1 MLRRDKI
8 ITWVMASLCV
18 LSLVA
23 VGITVFM
30 LTRDDIEYSFN
41 IEIDGKDDEN
51 EVLEFTGLGLVPGG
65 ELRYTAAIYDTLNI
79 ESSIFLV
86 FDAKE
91 PQPLAD
97 FVYVRIIADGKVLC
111 DRLLSALL
119 ARDSTTISC
128 HLPKGGMQEIE
139 IIYYMPV
146 DVGDEAKHA
155 EANFSI
161 IVTVSNGWE
170 DK

>member
-1 MLRRDKI
+1 MLRREKI
-8 ITWVMASLCV
+8 ITWIMASLCV

-23 VGITVFM
+23 VGVTVYM
-30 LTRDDIEYSFN
+30 LTRDDVEYSFN
-41 IEIDGKDDEN
+41 IEIDGEE
-51 EVLEFTGLGLVPGG
+51 EVLEFTGLGLIPGG
-65 ELRYTAAIYDTLNI
+65 EVSYTAAIHDALNI
-79 ESSIFLV
+79 DSDIYLV
-86 FDAKE
+86 FDAEE

-97 FVYVRIIADGKVLC
+97 YVYAKVIVDGEVLC

-139 IIYYMPV
+139 IIYYMPI
-146 DVGDEAKHA
+146 DVGDEAKNA
-155 EANFSI
+155 KASFSI

-170 DK
+170 EK